1 MQTFPFGSFELRI
14 GDLVHVDSPSR
25 LAMETDG
32 RLVGFYAGDS
42 RRIVVMPPSGKAF
55 VAEECD
61 VSLIPR
67 S

>member
-1 MQTFPFGSFELRI
+1 
-14 GDLVHVDSPSR
+14 
-25 LAMETDG
+25 MEADG

-61 VSLIPR
+61 VSLIR